1 MRRRVVGEVELIRE
15 NRGSEM
21 GEVLAVCTSKDKG
34 EKKTPVESVLLK
46 EEWGIEGD
54 AHAGNWPRQVSLLAS
69 ESIQKMKDKGLSL
82 GAGDFA
88 ENITTSGIDLPKLK
102 IGTKL
107 ILGDQIELEI
117 TQIGKEC
124 HNGCAIFQQVGFC
137 VMPKEGVFARVL
149 KGGTV
154 RQGDQIRIVG

>member
-1 MRRRVVGEVELIRE
+1 
-15 NRGSEM
+15 M
-21 GEVLAVCTSKDKG
+21 GEVLAVCISKQKG

-54 AHAGNWPRQVSLLAS
+54 AHAGNWNRQVSLLAS
-69 ESIQKMKDKGLSL
+69 ESVKKMEDKGLSL

-88 ENITTSGIDLPKLK
+88 ENITTSGIDLLKLK

-107 ILGDQIELEI
+107 TLGDQVELEI

-124 HNGCAIFQQVGFC
+124 HDKCAIFEQVGFC
-137 VMPKEGVFARVL
+137 VMPEEGIFARVL
-149 KGGTV
+149 KGGSV